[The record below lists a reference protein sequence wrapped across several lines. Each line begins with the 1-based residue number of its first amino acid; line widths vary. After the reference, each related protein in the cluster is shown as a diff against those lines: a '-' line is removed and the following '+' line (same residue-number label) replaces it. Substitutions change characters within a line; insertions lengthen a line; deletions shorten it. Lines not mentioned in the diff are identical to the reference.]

1 MLLTGIH
8 RLPRGLLKP
17 LTISQI
23 LSSAAGAGSMVMA
36 ASRMSPSEFT
46 RFSLLALAGSIL
58 LGLNVAGLLQP
69 ALINQRQLSN
79 SYVPFRY
86 VLLTLLPAGA
96 LFFAC
101 SWFLGVKNL
110 AQLTVLCG
118 SSCFPLIYDWL
129 RYRAIG
135 EDRRWVVAQSDCMR
149 LILTATALGLP
160 PIVSSSVGLQAYLS
174 TSTVIP
180 AGFLVARLPRIRQ
193 WIPYRRYATAAGWQ
207 LLDFCVGQLLTAL
220 PLLMLGAV
228 SRSPLIGGVRL
239 AQSLLG
245 PLNLIFAAAT
255 TNLVADGVTKRELST
270 NGSVI
275 RRGVLLGRGLAWVS
289 LLAILGVA
297 CFVYITGFSFRG
309 VSTGDLLVGVVLVGS
324 SAVAGGWAG
333 VHAVVLRL
341 LNRQA
346 SVTLGRMLIAG
357 ATVSAFIGGY
367 LFGGVDMSLVLGF
380 VTVGLASPL
389 VFLTLARHSY
399 PSLSHESEARGI
411 TGAGQAMVK
420 GILK

>member
-1 MLLTGIH
+1 
-8 RLPRGLLKP
+8 
-17 LTISQI
+17 
-23 LSSAAGAGSMVMA
+23 MA
-36 ASRMSPSEFT
+36 ASRMSPAEFT
-46 RFSLLALAGSIL
+46 RFSLFALTGSIL

-69 ALINQRQLSN
+69 ALINQRQMSN

-86 VLLTLLPAGA
+86 VLLTLLPAGT

-101 SWFLGVKNL
+101 SWFLGVQNF

-118 SSCFPLIYDWL
+118 SSCFPLVYDWL

-135 EDRRWVVAQSDCMR
+135 ADKRWAVAQSDCMR

-160 PIVSSSVGLQAYLS
+160 SIVSSSVGLQAYLS

-220 PLLMLGAV
+220 PLLILGAV

-275 RRGVLLGRGLAWVS
+275 WRGVLLGRFLAWVS
-289 LLAILGVA
+289 LFAVLGVA
-297 CFVYITGFSFRG
+297 CLVYLTGFSFRG
-309 VSTGDLLVGVVLVGS
+309 VSTGDLLVGVILVGS
-324 SAVAGGWAG
+324 SAVASGWAG

-380 VTVGLASPL
+380 VTVGIASPL

-399 PSLSHESEARGI
+399 HSLSHESDAGGI
-411 TGAGQAMVK
+411 TEQVR
-420 GILK
+420 L